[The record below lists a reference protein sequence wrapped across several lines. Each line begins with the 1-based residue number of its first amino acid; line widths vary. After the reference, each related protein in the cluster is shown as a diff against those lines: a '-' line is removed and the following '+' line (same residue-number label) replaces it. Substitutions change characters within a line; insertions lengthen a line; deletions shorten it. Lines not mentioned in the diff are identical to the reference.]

1 MKLGNATLHDQS
13 QYLEDF
19 RAAGFEVDPT
29 PLLRVVAGP
38 EEAKAAA
45 RDAGDAAIKAGCEG
59 IILGG
64 RTDMCVYT
72 AIEAVL
78 RGLKVFVVETKRIRN
93 PQTDTFVFN
102 FAGMTPVHISVAE
115 RGVAIS
121 S

>member
-1 MKLGNATLHDQS
+1 
-13 QYLEDF
+13 
-19 RAAGFEVDPT
+19 
-29 PLLRVVAGP
+29 
-38 EEAKAAA
+38 
-45 RDAGDAAIKAGCEG
+45 
-59 IILGG
+59 
-64 RTDMCVYT
+64 MCVYT

-78 RGLKVFVVETKRIRN
+78 RGLKVFVVETKRIRD